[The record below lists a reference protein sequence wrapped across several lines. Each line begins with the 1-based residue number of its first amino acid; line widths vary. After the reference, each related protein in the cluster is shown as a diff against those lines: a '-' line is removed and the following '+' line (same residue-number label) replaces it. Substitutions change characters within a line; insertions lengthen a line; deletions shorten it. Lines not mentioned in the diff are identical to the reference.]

1 MSPILEYTT
10 NFITKNKLIC
20 TSINSI
26 RNPILEEPLCT
37 HNFTIF
43 SFYGASRMIIKGF
56 AVVIAVK
63 SLSIQTT
70 KTFSSTNEL
79 SQILTNDSHSVA
91 NQIFTPP
98 NIYKYMFHLLFPQNK
113 RRSRKIQG
121 LICLITNCDLLIM
134 LRKMVKVEMRSNI
147 QNCGEVAPAL
157 LITPQKC
164 SSSRFP
170 RLEPIIEEGPESF
183 QIVSK
188 RMMFLVPTFISFV
201 SYFLLYRYVSA
212 LN

>member
-98 NIYKYMFHLLFPQNK
+98 NIYKYTVPFVIPSKQKKIKKNTRVNLLNYK
-113 RRSRKIQG
+113 
-121 LICLITNCDLLIM
+121 L
-134 LRKMVKVEMRSNI
+134 
-147 QNCGEVAPAL
+147 
-157 LITPQKC
+157 
-164 SSSRFP
+164 
-170 RLEPIIEEGPESF
+170 
-183 QIVSK
+183 
-188 RMMFLVPTFISFV
+188 
-201 SYFLLYRYVSA
+201 
-212 LN
+212 